1 VSNFVRAG
9 HQLPGCP
16 ALASYGTAACSP
28 TNLALSWRASAFRL
42 SLDSG
47 CLARRPGRFRGRRT
61 GPPEV
66 LGQVAPGGR
75 LVIPLRVRGSISRSV
90 AFERDGDGPAWR
102 SVSHEMA
109 MFVPL
114 RKPASRWPTTAP
126 SQWRDGT
133 SRTSTGTPWPL
144 SSTRP
149 APRSLAHAR
158 EAPRVHPTLQL
169 GRHGRPRRLTY
180 SSDLT
185 RVIIAGAVSAPL
197 LTLWFTRTW
206 TMRPVAGSCVGESPV
221 SVTDWYVCDLCK
233 PIP

>member
-1 VSNFVRAG
+1 MSNFVRAG

-114 RKPASRWPTTAP
+114 RKSAADDTRARIPVAD
-126 SQWRDGT
+126 DGT
-133 SRTSTGTPWPL
+133 VTVEGWDEQDIDRDALATVLDAPGAPESRACPGSAPGSPHTSAGAPWPPSEVDVL
-144 SSTRP
+144 
-149 APRSLAHAR
+149 
-158 EAPRVHPTLQL
+158 V
-169 GRHGRPRRLTY
+169 
-180 SSDLT
+180 
-185 RVIIAGAVSAPL
+185 
-197 LTLWFTRTW
+197 
-206 TMRPVAGSCVGESPV
+206 
-221 SVTDWYVCDLCK
+221 
-233 PIP
+233 